1 MLIKKLLMLDILDKL
16 VTYLQSYWEFS
27 TTDNTIPID
36 IEYNG
41 TDDKFKH
48 AEVEV
53 VIVDKDSLNSYR
65 YVLPLIYPKKT
76 DILDA
81 LSGLLKSIP
90 VGAFIILENG
100 EVYRRIKG
108 GFRKANDNDMVELLT
123 IQIGGSNEI

>member
-1 MLIKKLLMLDILDKL
+1 MTLNVLHNLLKFYD
-16 VTYLQSYWEFS
+16 FS
-27 TTDNTIPID
+27 ITDNTIPID